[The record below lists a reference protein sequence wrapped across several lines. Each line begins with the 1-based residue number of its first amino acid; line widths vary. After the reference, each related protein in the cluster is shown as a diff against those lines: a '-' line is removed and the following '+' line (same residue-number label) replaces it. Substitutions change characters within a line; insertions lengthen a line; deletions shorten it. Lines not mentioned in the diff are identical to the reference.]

1 MRWRSN
7 ISQRLRSAPTKSGI
21 KIKCRVSPFLTVWIE
36 WFAHKFG
43 IQLPVSP
50 STPFLVCAEMYSSVC
65 VSRCVSHSSR
75 QVGRLT
81 KVKMLYSMRQEKHRN
96 TEYRRR
102 HMKPRRLF
110 NVHLL
115 RCTPRTWTGRRQ
127 AEGQRVYSSAAA
139 LGRLICDIIKHSQ
152 WETQMPAG
160 VQQRRSDLYCWAW
173 SERGHDHN
181 QSIQTTTI

>member
-1 MRWRSN
+1 MR
-7 ISQRLRSAPTKSGI
+7 
-21 KIKCRVSPFLTVWIE
+21 PFLTVWIE
-36 WFAHKFG
+36 WLAHKFG

-50 STPFLVCAEMYSSVC
+50 PAPFLVCAEMYSSV
-65 VSRCVSHSSR
+65 CVSHSSR

-102 HMKPRRLF
+102 HTKPRRLF

-127 AEGQRVYSSAAA
+127 AGDRTEGLQLSSCSGLPHMWRCKTLTVRNTDASRSPTEKIRPLLLSLIWKRTWSQPINTNNNNITNLQQGQKTTLLSA
-139 LGRLICDIIKHSQ
+139 LLVG
-152 WETQMPAG
+152 
-160 VQQRRSDLYCWAW
+160 
-173 SERGHDHN
+173 
-181 QSIQTTTI
+181 